1 MGKFNLPLQTPEQ
14 AYNALLGSENQVEEI
29 SLFLLDE
36 VENQPF
42 PINEEKIDQIADS
55 ILSVGLLEPVLVRS
69 IGERY
74 EILSGRHR
82 YRACKKLGRD
92 KIKCIVMNN
101 LDDNKARYVLIT
113 TNTERNNDYAPSVYA
128 KAYAEEVE
136 ILKKLGHNNPTV
148 AAVAER
154 HGVNRK
160 QIQRYIR
167 LNSLIPELLGMVDD
181 QSIPFMVGVELSFF
195 SSPSQRVLYDF
206 LKSHKE
212 INITVNAARELRS
225 CGELSDDVLNNF
237 FFPTEI
243 GNNDKPE
250 PKKVKSQKS
259 STKQVKTL
267 SGKQIRRIC
276 QERIRCYIEK
286 IIEEK
291 DRSDSEMKTAY
302 AFLAKGY
309 IEALF
314 TTKTISSTAWSRYGT
329 IIDDIALSIKERKIK
344 NKTKVG

>member
-1 MGKFNLPLQTPEQ
+1 MGKFSLPLQTPEQ

-29 SLFLLDE
+29 SLSLLDE

-42 PINEEKIDQIADS
+42 PINNEKIEQIADS
-55 ILSVGLLEPVLVRS
+55 ILSVGLLEPILVRS
-69 IGERY
+69 LGERY

-82 YRACKKLGRD
+82 YRACKQLGRD

-128 KAYAEEVE
+128 RAYKEEVE
-136 ILKKLGHNNPTV
+136 ILKRMGNNNPSV

-160 QIQRYIR
+160 QIQRYLR
-167 LNSLIPELLGMVDD
+167 LNSLIRELLEMVDN

-195 SSPSQRVLYDF
+195 SSESQKVLFDF

-225 CGELSDDVLNNF
+225 CGELSDYVLNNF
-237 FFPTEI
+237 FFPMEMK
-243 GNNDKPE
+243 NDKPE
-250 PKKVKSQKS
+250 PKE
-259 STKQVKTL
+259 TKPKKTSEKKPKTENSEVSFYTKTNEEIDEMCD
-267 SGKQIRRIC
+267 SGMFNS
-276 QERIRCYIEK
+276 
-286 IIEEK
+286 II
-291 DRSDSEMKTAY
+291 
-302 AFLAKGY
+302 KGY
-309 IEALF
+309 ILLAC
-314 TTKTISSTAWSRYGT
+314 
-329 IIDDIALSIKERKIK
+329 DIADVKINVHFSELFDFYSAADARKK
-344 NKTKVG
+344 YESFMDC

>member
-1 MGKFNLPLQTPEQ
+1 MGKFSLPLQTPEQ

-29 SLFLLDE
+29 SLSLLDE

-42 PINEEKIDQIADS
+42 PINNEKIEQIADS
-55 ILSVGLLEPVLVRS
+55 ILSVGLLEPVLVRR

-92 KIKCIVMNN
+92 KIKCIIMN

-128 KAYAEEVE
+128 RAYKEEVE
-136 ILKKLGHNNPTV
+136 ILKRMGNNNPSV

-160 QIQRYIR
+160 QIQRYLR
-167 LNSLIPELLGMVDD
+167 LNSLIPELLGMVDN
-181 QSIPFMVGVELSFF
+181 QSIPFMVGVELSLF
-195 SSPSQRVLYDF
+195 SSESQKVLFDF
-206 LKSHKE
+206 LKSRKE

-237 FFPTEI
+237 FFPMEMK
-243 GNNDKPE
+243 NDKPK
-250 PKKVKSQKS
+250 PKKAKSQKS
-259 STKQVKTL
+259 STKQQAKDL
-267 SGKQIRRIC
+267 SGKQIRRKC
-276 QERIRCYIEK
+276 QERIRLYIGK

-291 DRSDSEMKTAY
+291 DRSDPEIKKAY
-302 AFLAKGY
+302 TFLAKGY
-309 IEALF
+309 IEALLA
-314 TTKTISSTAWSRYGT
+314 TNTISSTAWSRYNT

-344 NKTKVG
+344 NKTKVE